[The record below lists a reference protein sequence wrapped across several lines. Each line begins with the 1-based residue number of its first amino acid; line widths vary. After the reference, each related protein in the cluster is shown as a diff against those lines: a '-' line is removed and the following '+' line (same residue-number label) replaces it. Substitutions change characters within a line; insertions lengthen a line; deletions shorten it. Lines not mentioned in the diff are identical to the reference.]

1 MKYSDP
7 KADLRTYMP
16 AVQRKAIV
24 ITLLGLILLFLTF
37 QQARVKPLKAQE
49 YQIAIQVEDIPIT
62 KQEIQK
68 QQEPQRQQ
76 VAEVIEADEEEEAL
90 DTIDFISEINI
101 NQPPPPPPPSDIE
114 EIEWVKVEK
123 KPEVLSNPKPKYPD
137 IAKRSC
143 LEGTVIIEFVIDTTG
158 NVIPGSAKVKA
169 ARPEGIFEEA
179 ALEAIYQW
187 KFSPGMQRDRK
198 VRVRWQQPIKFQLK

>member
-16 AVQRKAIV
+16 AVHRKAIIV
-24 ITLLGLILLFLTF
+24 TLLSLILLFLAF
-37 QQARVKPLKAQE
+37 QQARVKPLKTQE
-49 YQIAIQVEDIPIT
+49 YQIAIQVEDVPIT

-76 VAEVIEADEEEEAL
+76 LAEVIEADEEEEAI
-90 DTIDFISEINI
+90 DTFDFISEINV
-101 NQPPPPPPPSDIE
+101 NQPPPPPPAEIE

-123 KPEVLSNPKPKYPD
+123 KPEVLSNPKPRYPD
-137 IAKRSC
+137 IAKRSG

-158 NVIPGSAKVKA
+158 NVLPNSAKVKA